1 MSDSRI
7 CYTYEGALEAAIAM
21 EEEGFRNYLR
31 ALRTVQQKGAREI
44 LRENALD
51 ELNHKHQLEKA
62 LVEGQMSAS
71 GELGHQIP
79 TMNLGYVLKKAE
91 LGADS
96 TVREALIYA
105 MQLEKEA
112 AEFYRKA
119 GEGCAG
125 APMAALF
132 ERLHREESSHLQ
144 ALEDMYE
151 KHFMTEN

>member
-1 MSDSRI
+1 MSDDKI
-7 CYTYEGALEAAIAM
+7 CFTYEGALEAAIAM

-31 ALRTVQQKGAREI
+31 ALRTVQQKGAKEI

-62 LVEGQMSAS
+62 LVDGQMGDSA
-71 GELGHQIP
+71 EMNRQIS

-91 LGADS
+91 LGPDS
-96 TVREALIYA
+96 TVREALVYA

-119 GEGCAG
+119 NEGCAG
-125 APMAALF
+125 APMAKLF
-132 ERLHREESSHLQ
+132 ERLYAEESSHLQ
-144 ALEDMYE
+144 RLEDLYE
-151 KHFMTEN
+151 KHFMSEN